1 MKGMKKLLAFV
12 TLPAL
17 LFAAA
22 ACDGTNDGDGTGGNN
37 GGGTG
42 GGGYKD
48 VIERPDI
55 ETPATPPQI
64 VYPEKPASAPS
75 SPAAGAVPAISS
87 YTAFKADSTYKIEGT
102 SPVHISY
109 QDVTDFAYVYAAV
122 ENYSPAYGNV
132 KITLNSSGAER
143 FAVQAVYYEAYDLGY
158 SPVTVHLQELT
169 DGEQYAI
176 FEMGESLI
184 TDKNYTAVQGQ
195 SVKDKTIL
203 GFVLFIDSL
212 PSYAPTADASG
223 ALDIINFEFLPD
235 GDPAL
240 EDRYVKPVA
249 DLSAATADSG
259 VTLTKEEGKI
269 TASGSGSVYIP
280 VEKYSTDYAKLQV
293 ALRGDAG
300 AKASIAVQYTLP
312 GAAKAVSSATQVTLT
327 GEDDPFEYDYEN
339 AMPDSDDDDLKTQ
352 YIKNGTVTAV
362 VVTPVEGEIGIE
374 GVTFIRTA
382 AAGAYVADNWVSN
395 SSDITIPR
403 AANGGNAKLEMMFN
417 ESWLNLSVG
426 VKNGAGVKGMQIK
439 VYAPDGLTHLGIGIV
454 NNSSA
459 HSEGQNP
466 GQFVLRGSATLFNG
480 KDSALSGA
488 NGVLMGE
495 NLEGIVETV
504 SYDEA
509 AKIYT
514 IGYDFSKM
522 HLTDN
527 TKFEDYTI
535 TSLIFYP
542 HCPSP
547 CAQKAQHQYDGS
559 RNLYFLSIDLITK

>member
-1 MKGMKKLLAFV
+1 MKGLKKFMALFTV
-12 TLPAL
+12 PAL
-17 LFAAA
+17 LFVAA
-22 ACDGTNDGDGTGGNN
+22 ACDF

-42 GGGYKD
+42 DGGTGGGTGDGGYKD

-55 ETPATPPQI
+55 EMPATPPQA
-64 VYPEKPASAPS
+64 VYPEKPAEKPSAPS
-75 SPAAGAVPAISS
+75 GGAAAISS
-87 YTAFKADSTYKIEGT
+87 YTAFKAESTYKIEGT

-109 QDVTDFAYVYAAV
+109 QDVTNFAYVYAAV

-132 KITLNSSGAER
+132 KITLNCSGAER
-143 FAVQAVYYEAYDLGY
+143 LAIQAVYYEAYDLGY
-158 SPVTVHLQELT
+158 APVTVHLQELT
-169 DGEQYAI
+169 EGEQYAI

-203 GFVLFIDSL
+203 GFVIFIDSL
-212 PSYAPTADASG
+212 PSYAPVTDASG
-223 ALDIINFEFLPD
+223 ALDIVNFEFLPD

-240 EDRYVKPVA
+240 EDRYVKPIA
-249 DLSAATADSG
+249 DLSEATADSG
-259 VTLTKEEGKI
+259 VTLTKGEGKL
-269 TASGSGSVYIP
+269 TASGSGSLYIP
-280 VEKYSTDYAKLQV
+280 VEKYSADYAKLQV
-293 ALRGDAG
+293 ALNGTAG
-300 AKASIAVQYTLP
+300 AKAEIAVQYTLP
-312 GAAKAVSSATQVTLT
+312 GAASAVSKATQVTLT
-327 GEDDPFEYDYEN
+327 GGDESFEYDYEN
-339 AMPDSDDDDLKTQ
+339 VMPDSDNDDLKTQ
-352 YIKNGTVTAV
+352 YVKNGTVTAV
-362 VVTPVEGEIGIE
+362 VVTLTGGDELGIE

-382 AAGAYVADNWVSN
+382 KTEAFVSDNWVSN

-417 ESWLNLSVG
+417 ESWLNISVG
-426 VKNGAGVKGMQIK
+426 VKNGANVTGMQIK

-454 NNSSA
+454 NNATS

-466 GQFVLRGSATLFNG
+466 GQFILRGSATLFDG
-480 KDSALSGA
+480 SDSVLSGP
-488 NGVLMGE
+488 NGVLGGE
-495 NLEGIVETV
+495 NLEGIVETI

-527 TKFEDYTI
+527 SKFEDYTI

-542 HCPSP
+542 HCPDP
-547 CAQKAQHQYDGS
+547 CAQKAQHQYDGT
-559 RNLYFLSIDLITK
+559 RALYFLSIDLITK